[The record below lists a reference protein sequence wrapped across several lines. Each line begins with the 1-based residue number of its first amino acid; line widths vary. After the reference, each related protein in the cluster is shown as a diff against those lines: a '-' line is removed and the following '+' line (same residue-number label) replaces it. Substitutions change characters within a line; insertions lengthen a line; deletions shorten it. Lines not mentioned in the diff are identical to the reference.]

1 MPAAP
6 LPKTLSTRATAL
18 VRRIGVPSAVLLAAL
33 LFDVAY
39 TTQAALDDAGPRFV
53 DFGLLPG
60 IFAMVACGLWAQK
73 RAAVAGVAGGGVLI
87 FSTLFIHAFHI
98 PPYSSVL
105 PKVAITEVV
114 AGVLMVYYVAR
125 RARAGVAFCVVGF
138 LVVAGLVAVFGRYAG
153 VGEIDGGTG
162 TQALLFGLLL
172 LVGPLVPAVAAR
184 DRGPRADPRTRR
196 LRRVNELAMGQWPL
210 MGLLAFALLFE
221 FGYTY
226 SNTARGFPILF
237 CSILAAA
244 IAVLSP
250 RRPADALLGLAGIM
264 LLSAIITPFL
274 RLHSYDYPVPG
285 GVPTTQIIAGMGVV
299 VNLTRA
305 RGLSQSW
312 ARVAVL
318 SSVVALGAILNSDA
332 RRGLQTDPQTLS
344 LIAFAAAL
352 MLGISI
358 AVGLML
364 RSRDSERTQ
373 IVQAAVSDAQTAERM
388 ALARELHDVVA
399 HHVTGIVVQAQAAR
413 MMAAQKPEIAVE
425 AMARIENAGV
435 EALAAMRR
443 LVRSMRGDAPAGS
456 SEFSEQATTDLG
468 ADLRKLVETA
478 NHGVPTTMHLDVPP
492 DLPHEVGRSALR
504 LVQESLTNVGKHAS
518 GATEAFV
525 VAEVVSPAASAGGS
539 ASAGSQLHLRVTD
552 NGRATAHRPAGG
564 SGGYGLVGM
573 RERVALLKG
582 RLSAGR
588 GPDGGWRVEAWLPLA
603 AGEDT
608 EGDE

>member
-1 MPAAP
+1 MTAAP
-6 LPKTLSTRATAL
+6 PPKTLYTRAAAL
-18 VRRIGVPSAVLLAAL
+18 VRRIGVPTAVLFAAL
-33 LFDVAY
+33 IFDIVF
-39 TTQAALDDAGPRFV
+39 TTQAALDEHGPRFV

-60 IFAMVACGLWAQK
+60 IFAMTACAVWAQK
-73 RAAVAGVAGGGVLI
+73 RAAVAGVAGGGVLV

-105 PKVAITEVV
+105 PKVTITEVV

-125 RARAGVAFCVVGF
+125 RARAGVAFCVIGF
-138 LVVAGLVAVFGRYAG
+138 LVVSGLVAVFGRYAG
-153 VGEIDGGTG
+153 VGEIDSGTG
-162 TQALLFGLLL
+162 SQALLFGLLL
-172 LVGPLVPAVAAR
+172 LAGPLVPAIAAR
-184 DRGPRADPRTRR
+184 DRRPQAGPRTRR

-210 MGLLAFALLFE
+210 MGLLGFALLFE

-226 SNTARGFPILF
+226 SSNARGFPILF
-237 CSILAAA
+237 CSIVAAA

-250 RRPADALLGLAGIM
+250 RRPADALLGIAGM
-264 LLSAIITPFL
+264 LLLSAVITPFL
-274 RLHSYDYPVPG
+274 HLRYDYPMPG
-285 GVPTTQIIAGMGVV
+285 GVPFVQVIAAMGVV
-299 VNLTRA
+299 VNVTRA
-305 RGLSQSW
+305 RGLNASW
-312 ARVAVL
+312 PRVSIL
-318 SSVVALGAILNSDA
+318 SGVVALAAILNSNQP
-332 RRGLQTDPQTLS
+332 RGLQTDPQTLS
-344 LIAFAAAL
+344 ILAFAAAL
-352 MLGISI
+352 LLGISI
-358 AVGLML
+358 ATGLML
-364 RSRDSERTQ
+364 RSRDSERTT
-373 IVQAAVSDAQTAERM
+373 VVKSAVADAQTAERM

-413 MMAAQKPEIAVE
+413 MMAERKPEVAVE

-468 ADLRKLVETA
+468 ADLRKLVGSA
-478 NHGVPTTMHLDVPP
+478 NHGVPTSLHLDLPP

-525 VAEVVSPAASAGGS
+525 VAEVQGPE
-539 ASAGSQLHLRVTD
+539 LHLRVTD
-552 NGRATAHRPAGG
+552 DGREPAHRPAGG

-588 GPDGGWRVEAWLPLA
+588 DPDGGWRVEAWLPLA
-603 AGEDT
+603 AGE
-608 EGDE
+608 GDE

>member
-6 LPKTLSTRATAL
+6 LPKTLYTRAAAL
-18 VRRIGVPSAVLLAAL
+18 VRRIGVPSAVLFAAL
-33 LFDVAY
+33 LFDIVY
-39 TTQAALDDAGPRFV
+39 TSQAALDEHGPRLV

-105 PKVAITEVV
+105 PKVTITEVV
-114 AGVLMVYYVAR
+114 AGVLMVYYVTR

-153 VGEIDGGTG
+153 VGDIDSGTG
-162 TQALLFGLLL
+162 SQALLFGLLL
-172 LVGPLVPAVAAR
+172 LVGPVAPAVTLR
-184 DRGPRADPRTRR
+184 DRRPKADPRTRR
-196 LRRVNELAMGQWPL
+196 LNRVNELAMGQWPL

-226 SNTARGFPILF
+226 SSNARGFPILF
-237 CSILAAA
+237 CSLVAAV

-264 LLSAIITPFL
+264 LVSAVVTPFL
-274 RLHSYDYPVPG
+274 NLRSGEYEMTG
-285 GVPTTQIIAGMGVV
+285 GVPVVQVIAGMGVV

-305 RGLSQSW
+305 QGLSRSW
-312 ARVAVL
+312 PRIAVL
-318 SSVVALGAILNSDA
+318 SSVVALAAILNSY
-332 RRGLQTDPQTLS
+332 RSRGLQTDPQVLS
-344 LIAFAAAL
+344 VLAFAAAM

-364 RSRDSERTQ
+364 RSRDAQRTQ
-373 IVQAAVSDAQTAERM
+373 AVQTAVSDAQTAERM

-413 MMAAQKPEIAVE
+413 MMAEKKPEIAVE

-443 LVRSMRGDAPAGS
+443 LVRSMRGDAPAGM

-478 NHGVPTTMHLDVPP
+478 NHGVPTSMHLDLPP

-525 VAEVVSPAASAGGS
+525 VAEVQGS
-539 ASAGSQLHLRVTD
+539 ELHLRVTD
-552 NGRATAHRPAGG
+552 NGRETTHRPAGG

>member
-1 MPAAP
+1 MTAAP
-6 LPKTLSTRATAL
+6 PPKTLYARAAAL
-18 VRRIGVPSAVLLAAL
+18 VRRIGVPSAVLFAAL
-33 LFDVAY
+33 LFDVVF
-39 TTQAALDDAGPRFV
+39 TTQAALDDHGPKFI

-60 IFAMVACGLWAQK
+60 IFAMVACAQWAQK
-73 RAAVAGVAGGGVLI
+73 RAAVAGVAGGVVLV
-87 FSTLFIHAFHI
+87 FSTLWIHAFRI
-98 PPYSSVL
+98 PAYSSVL
-105 PKVAITEVV
+105 PKITITEVV
-114 AGVLMVYYVAR
+114 AGVLMVYYVTR
-125 RARAGVAFCVVGF
+125 RARAGVAFCVVSF
-138 LVVAGLVAVFGRYAG
+138 LVVGGLVALFGRYRG
-153 VGEIDGGTG
+153 VDDIDGGTA
-162 TQALLFGLLL
+162 TQGLVFGLLL
-172 LVGPLVPAVAAR
+172 LLGPVAPAITLR
-184 DRGPRADPRTRR
+184 DRRPKADPRTRK
-196 LRRVNELAMGQWPL
+196 LQRVNELAMGQWPL
-210 MGLLAFALLFE
+210 IGLLGFALLFE

-226 SNTARGFPILF
+226 SSNARGFPILF
-237 CSILAAA
+237 CSLVAAL

-250 RRPADALLGLAGIM
+250 RRPADALLGISGIL
-264 LLSAIITPFL
+264 LLSAVVTPFL
-274 RLHSYDYPVPG
+274 HLRYDYPMPG
-285 GVPTTQIIAGMGVV
+285 GVPFVQVIAAMGVI

-312 ARVAVL
+312 PRIGVL
-318 SSVVALGAILNSDA
+318 SAVVALAAILNSNQP
-332 RRGLQTDPQTLS
+332 RGLQSDPQVLS
-344 LIAFAAAL
+344 ILAFAAAL
-352 MLGISI
+352 LLGISI
-358 AVGLML
+358 ATGLML
-364 RSRDSERTQ
+364 RSRDSERTT
-373 IVQAAVSDAQTAERM
+373 VVKSAVADAQTAERM

-413 MMAAQKPEIAVE
+413 MMASQKPEVAVE
-425 AMARIENAGV
+425 AMERIENAGV

-468 ADLRKLVETA
+468 ADLRKLVESA
-478 NHGVPTTMHLDVPP
+478 NHGVPTSMHLDLPP

-518 GATEAFV
+518 DATDAFV
-525 VAEVVSPAASAGGS
+525 LAEVSGTE
-539 ASAGSQLHLRVTD
+539 LHLRVTD
-552 NGRATAHRPAGG
+552 NGHETARRPAGG